1 MKAIFFDLDGT
12 LVHDNK
18 ISEENI
24 AAMNKVQAA
33 GHKLIMNTG
42 RSAAFIPQV
51 AAECVK
57 WDGRICG
64 NSYIEYGGEV
74 LERKVMERE
83 QLAFLYD
90 FCEKKRIPCKFEG
103 EEAIYTME
111 FDEKK
116 DNVLQYELERYR
128 DVYPWKTMQK
138 EYTEQGEALLVTK
151 MTLCEPIDKK
161 YHNCFPGMYVID
173 MGHYAEIVCNGYT
186 KATGMELISKK
197 LGIGV
202 EDTVAFGDS
211 MNDTDM
217 LKYAGTSV
225 IMPHSLKMLD
235 EISTFRVTSETDGV
249 AVGLYE
255 IFSELR

>member
-12 LVHDNK
+12 LVHNNK
-18 ISEENI
+18 ISAENVE
-24 AAMNKVQAA
+24 AMNKAQAA
-33 GHKLIMNTG
+33 GNKLIMNTG
-42 RSAAFIPQV
+42 RSAAFIPKV
-51 AAECVK
+51 ANECVK

-74 LERKVMERE
+74 LERRVMDRD

-90 FCEKKRIPCKFEG
+90 FCEKNRMPCKFEG

-111 FDEKK
+111 FAEEK
-116 DNVLQYELERYR
+116 DNVLQYELERYGN
-128 DVYPWKTMQK
+128 DYPWKTMQR
-138 EYTEQGEALLVTK
+138 EYIEQGEALRITK
-151 MTLCEPIDKK
+151 MTLCEPLDKK
-161 YHNCFPGMYVID
+161 YHNSFPQMYVID

-186 KATGMELISKK
+186 KATGMQLISEK

-217 LKYAGTSV
+217 LKYAGVSV
-225 IMPHSLKMLD
+225 IMPHSLKQLD
-235 EISTFRVTSETDGV
+235 ELATFRVTEEETGV

-255 IFSELR
+255 IFPHLR